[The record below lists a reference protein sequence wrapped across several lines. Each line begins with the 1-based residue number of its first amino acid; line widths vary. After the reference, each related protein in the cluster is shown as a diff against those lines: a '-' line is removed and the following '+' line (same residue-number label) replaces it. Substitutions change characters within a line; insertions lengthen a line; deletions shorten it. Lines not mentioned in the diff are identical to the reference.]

1 MGFEVGFEVGFWEIF
16 SASADVSV
24 SQEYTTSSSW
34 GINIDVDCEP
44 GQTGQIWR
52 TPLYDR

>member
-1 MGFEVGFEVGFWEIF
+1 MGFEVSFWNIF

-34 GINIDVDCEP
+34 GININVDCDA
-44 GQTGQIWR
+44 GQSGQIWW
-52 TPLYDR
+52 TPLYNR